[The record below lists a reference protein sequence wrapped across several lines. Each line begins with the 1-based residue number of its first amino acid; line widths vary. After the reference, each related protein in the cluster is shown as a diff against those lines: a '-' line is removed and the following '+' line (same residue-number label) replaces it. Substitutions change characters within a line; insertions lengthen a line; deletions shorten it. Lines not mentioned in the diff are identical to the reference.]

1 MSGDR
6 VTLICRLARISASAA
21 ILTIGIAVLAWPPTG
36 KSYQE
41 SPADADAALLDGFR
55 NVEVASLTK

>member
-6 VTLICRLARISASAA
+6 VPLLRRLARISAFVA
-21 ILTIGIAVLAWPPTG
+21 ILTSGIVALAWPPAG

-41 SPADADAALLDGFR
+41 APADADAALLDSFR
-55 NVEVASLTK
+55 HIEVASLTR